1 MPKVEVVDVR
11 NNPAGTVELNDR
23 VFGAPVKGH
32 VIHQAVVMQQACA
45 RQGTASTRGRGEVS
59 GSGKKP
65 WRQKHTGRARA
76 GSIRSPIWR
85 HGGTVF
91 GPRPRD
97 YSYRLPKSTYR
108 LAMRGALS
116 AKVADGGMIILDT
129 VDVPEVKT
137 KYLAKALQR
146 LQLANRS
153 VLLVIGEE
161 SSHLLRMARNL
172 PRVKATM
179 AEGLNV
185 YDVLRYDRLV
195 VLRDVLPKLEEY
207 WA

>member
-1 MPKVEVVDVR
+1 MEVVDVM
-11 NNPAGTVELNDR
+11 NNPAGSVELDDR
-23 VFGAPVKGH
+23 VFGAPVNSH
-32 VIHQAVVMQQACA
+32 IIHQAVVMQRACA

-59 GSGKKP
+59 GSGRKP

-97 YSYRLPKSTYR
+97 YSFRLPKSAYR

-116 AKVADGGMIILDT
+116 AKVAGGGLIILD
-129 VDVPEVKT
+129 DVRFPEIKT
-137 KYLAKALQR
+137 KYLAKTLEK
-146 LQLANRS
+146 LQLADRS
-153 VLLVIGEE
+153 VLLVVDGD
-161 SSHLLRMARNL
+161 SLHLLRMARNI
-172 PRVKATM
+172 PRVKAM
-179 AEGLNV
+179 LAECLNV
-185 YDVLRYDRLV
+185 YDVLRYERLV
-195 VLRDVLPKLEEY
+195 VLRKALPKLEEY